1 MQRGG
6 VARSVRHA
14 HRPTEHLA
22 SWTFALVVES
32 GQRQKLTDLAPF
44 LSSDIYRGEIVSAAA
59 AGESSA
65 QLRFKAVAK

>member
-14 HRPTEHLA
+14 HRPTEHPA
-22 SWTFALVVES
+22 GKSFELVIES
-32 GQRQKLTDLAPF
+32 GQGQKLTDLAP
-44 LSSDIYRGEIVSAAA
+44 LLGSDIYRVEIVNFAA

-65 QLRFKAVAK
+65 RLPFRAVAR

>member
-22 SWTFALVVES
+22 SRTFALVVES
-32 GQRQKLTDLAPF
+32 GKGQKLTDLAPL
-44 LSSDIYRGEIVSAAA
+44 LSSDICRGEIVSAAA

-65 QLRFKAVAK
+65 RQMFKAVAK